1 MRTVQMEY
9 LRPDEI
15 IAERERKSIV
25 YLPVGP
31 LEWHGP
37 GMPFGTDPLMAGH
50 CAREAAKI
58 TGGVVV
64 PTLFFGTERD
74 RPTDILAA
82 KGFENADDMYVLGM
96 DLPKNTVPSFYARE
110 EIFAL
115 MIREYLRML
124 VNLKYKL
131 IVIVNGHGA
140 WGQRDSLERL
150 AIEFSHETGSKVI
163 QMMADIQP
171 KDMETVDYGHGTL
184 VEAST
189 ICYIRPD
196 DVDMSKYPPRDV
208 KLKYTDWGIA
218 DDCVFELKP
227 SEDKCVIHD
236 PRDANAE
243 LGEKFVKAGID
254 SIVKAVEEA
263 YGKLD

>member
-15 IAERERKSIV
+15 VAERERKSIV

-37 GMPFGTDPLMAGH
+37 GMPFGTDPLMAGF
-50 CAREAAKI
+50 CAREAAKK

-74 RPTDILAA
+74 RPADILKA
-82 KGFENADDMYVLGM
+82 KGFEDAENMYVLGM
-96 DLPKNTVPSFYARE
+96 DVPANSVPSFYARE

-131 IVIVNGHGA
+131 IVIMNGHGA
-140 WGQRDSLERL
+140 WGQKASLERL
-150 AIEFSHETGSKVI
+150 AIEFSNETDSKVI
-163 QMMADIQP
+163 VSMPDISIP
-171 KDMETVDYGHGTL
+171 EMPDLDYGHGTL

-189 ICYIRPD
+189 LCYVRPE
-196 DVDMSKYPPRDV
+196 DVDMSTYPPRDV

-218 DDCVFELKP
+218 DDCVFECNP
-227 SEDKCVIHD
+227 PEDKCVIHD
-236 PRDANAE
+236 PRDASYE
-243 LGEKFVKAGID
+243 LGEKLVNAAID
-254 SIVKAVEEA
+254 KLAAFVEEEYA
-263 YGKLD
+263 KL

>member
-15 IAERERKSIV
+15 VAERESKSIV

-37 GMPFGTDPLMAGH
+37 GMPYGTDPLMAGF
-50 CAREAAKI
+50 CAREAAKK

-74 RPTDILAA
+74 RPADILKA
-82 KGFENADDMYVLGM
+82 KGFEDAENMYVLGM
-96 DLPKNTVPSFYARE
+96 DVPKNSIPSCYARE

-124 VNLKYKL
+124 VNMKYKL

-140 WGQRDSLERL
+140 WGQKDSLERL
-150 AIEFSHETGSKVI
+150 AIEFSNETDSKVI
-163 QMMADIQP
+163 VTMPDI
-171 KDMETVDYGHGTL
+171 DVEAMGLDYGHGTL

-189 ICYIRPD
+189 MCYVRPD
-196 DVDMSKYPPRDV
+196 DVDMSTYPPRDV

-218 DDCVFELKP
+218 DDCVFECKP
-227 SEDKCVIHD
+227 SPDGCVIHD
-236 PRDANAE
+236 PRDANFE
-243 LGEKFVKAGID
+243 LGEKLTNAAIDKLVVFVENEY
-254 SIVKAVEEA
+254 S
-263 YGKLD
+263 KLK